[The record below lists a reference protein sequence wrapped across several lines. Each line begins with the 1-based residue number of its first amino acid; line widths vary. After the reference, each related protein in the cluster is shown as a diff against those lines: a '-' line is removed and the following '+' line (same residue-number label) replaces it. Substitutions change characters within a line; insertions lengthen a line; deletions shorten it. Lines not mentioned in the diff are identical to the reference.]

1 VRSRIRQAAAHFQA
15 DALTGAGILA
25 VLAAAYWST
34 LARGPTWANQ
44 ATDSG
49 EFITAATTLGVA
61 HPTGYPT
68 YLLLARLFQML
79 PVGDL
84 ALRSH
89 LLSAAAALGAA
100 LCVYVCVRML
110 SRGQHWYAL
119 AAAALAALWFGLCP
133 ALWAQAVVAE
143 VYTLNA
149 LFVGL
154 MLLWLARLAGPEAA
168 SQATTHP
175 SWPLVAGLAL
185 GNHITVALPIAA
197 ALALLLW
204 QSTGQH
210 WRVLARQCAWIG
222 AGLLVYLYVP
232 LRAAAQPPVN
242 WGGASTL
249 AGFWWLISGQPY
261 RELAFGLPPDFL
273 GLRLQAWAALLV
285 QQFGLLGLV
294 LGFLGLL
301 YGAPAHRRFLGISAA
316 LVLAYSLFAITY
328 DTADSFAYLLPV
340 YLIFAIWLG
349 AGITHLLAAI
359 AGAAQES
366 GRQWTRLLAPLCAAA
381 LLLLVGWS
389 ALATAPR
396 VDASQDQRASR
407 FAAEVLAAAPA
418 RALVVTST
426 DRDTFPLWYY
436 HFAQGE
442 RPDIAIVVGP
452 LLQFDWYRANLRAVY
467 PALRVPETPVGEHVA
482 ALAAANPARPL
493 CRTAP
498 DATSPL
504 VCAPP

>member
-1 VRSRIRQAAAHFQA
+1 
-15 DALTGAGILA
+15 

-34 LARGPTWANQ
+34 LASGPTWANN
-44 ATDSG
+44 AADSG
-49 EFITAATTLGVA
+49 EFITAAATLGVA

-68 YLLLARLFQML
+68 YLLLAHLFQML
-79 PVGDL
+79 PIGDL

-89 LLSAAAALGAA
+89 LLSAAAALGAV
-100 LCVYVCVRML
+100 LCVSACVRTL
-110 SRGQHWYAL
+110 HSEQHWHTV

-143 VYTLNA
+143 VSTLNA

-154 MLLWLARLAGPEAA
+154 MLLWLARQDRDSPQAA
-168 SQATTHP
+168 HP
-175 SWPLVAGLAL
+175 FWPLVAGLAL
-185 GNHITVALPIAA
+185 GNHITVALPVAA
-197 ALALLLW
+197 ALVLQLW
-204 QSTGQH
+204 QSPGRR
-210 WRVLARQCAWIG
+210 WRVLAWQWAWLG

-285 QQFGLLGLV
+285 QQFGLVGLV
-294 LGFLGLL
+294 LGLLGLL
-301 YGAPAHRRFLGISAA
+301 YGVPARRRFRWISAA
-316 LVLAYSLFAITY
+316 LLLAYSLFAITY
-328 DTADSFAYLLPV
+328 NTADSFAYLVPV
-340 YLIFAIWLG
+340 YLIFAIWIG
-349 AGITHLLAAI
+349 AGIAHLLAAI
-359 AGAAQES
+359 AGAAHAA
-366 GRQWTRLLAPLCAAA
+366 GRREAVLLAPLCAAA

-396 VDASQDQRASR
+396 VDASHDQRASQ
-407 FAAEVLAAAPA
+407 FATSVLAAAPA
-418 RALVVTST
+418 QALVITST

-436 HFAQGE
+436 HFAQDE
-442 RPDIAIVVGP
+442 RPDIAVVAGP
-452 LLQFDWYRANLRAVY
+452 LLQFEWYRANLRAVY
-467 PALRVPETPVGEHVA
+467 PALHVPEPLAGERVA

-493 CRTAP
+493 CRTMP
-498 DATSPL
+498 DATPVL
-504 VCAPP
+504 TCGPP